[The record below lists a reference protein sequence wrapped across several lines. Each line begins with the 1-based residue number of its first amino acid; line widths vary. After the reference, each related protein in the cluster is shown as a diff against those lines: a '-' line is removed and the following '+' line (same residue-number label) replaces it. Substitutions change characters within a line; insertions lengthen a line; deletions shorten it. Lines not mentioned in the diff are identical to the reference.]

1 MPTSASLER
10 ITSLKSPP
18 RCLRCKTLRMQTWE
32 ATLVIL
38 VRANLFIREAK
49 LDPRDP
55 KLAASIAA
63 SRDSMRHREH
73 TVLTVTLA
81 AGSARPA
88 SRDSTKS

>member
-1 MPTSASLER
+1 MLTSASLER
-10 ITSLKSPP
+10 ITPLKSQL
-18 RCLRCKTLRMQTWE
+18 RCQRCKTLRMQTWE

-38 VRANLFIREAK
+38 VRANSFIREAK

-63 SRDSMRHREH
+63 SRDLMRHREH
-73 TVLTVTLA
+73 MVLTVRLA